1 MPLLFANPQRHVFS
15 HQGPYVFFMFL
26 NFLDEAVNVGSHEQ
40 LAELKSGCKE
50 ATSSSIAETTILQ
63 ETVNPIADK
72 LDKTSLDVSL
82 QNVKERT
89 YVQDCEGKEYCTASE
104 AKDETHSKIEGSQTE
119 CRTEIST
126 LTNSVYKD
134 KKEIEMTDRNS
145 LDIDGVVSALTE
157 LSPIIKSRLENA
169 STSANEKVIH
179 FKVENVDGSVQN
191 LTLSAE
197 LSAHDQKLFILQ
209 NENGLNRLHLKE
221 EKVAA
226 EISETEV
233 HVVNPGEIIDSEV
246 ANNKIYSEKNE
257 STRVHSNELRGKRL
271 KMGRT
276 IIVKDKKKIGRPK
289 REDFDELCIP
299 VNTDDGRQVFA
310 CKLCGVQ
317 KDIYAKLEGK

>member
-1 MPLLFANPQRHVFS
+1 
-15 HQGPYVFFMFL
+15 MFL
-26 NFLDEAVNVGSHEQ
+26 IFLDETVNMGSHEQ

-50 ATSSSIAETTILQ
+50 AANSSIAETTVLQ
-63 ETVNPIADK
+63 EAVNPIAGK
-72 LDKTSLDVSL
+72 LDKTSMIVSL
-82 QNVKERT
+82 QNLKERT
-89 YVQDCEGKEYCTASE
+89 YVQDCEGTEYCTASD

-119 CRTEIST
+119 CHTEIST
-126 LTNSVYKD
+126 FTDSVYKD
-134 KKEIEMTDRNS
+134 KTEIEMTDRNT

-157 LSPIIKSRLENA
+157 LSPIIKSRLENTN
-169 STSANEKVIH
+169 TSANEKVIH

-221 EKVAA
+221 EKVAD

-233 HVVNPGEIIDSEV
+233 HVVKTSEITDSEMV
-246 ANNKIYSEKNE
+246 TDKIYSEKAE
-257 STRVHSNELRGKRL
+257 SSRVHSNELPGKRL

-299 VNTDDGRQVFA
+299 VKTDDGRQVFA

-317 KDIYAKLEGK
+317 KDIYAKLEGKYL

>member
-1 MPLLFANPQRHVFS
+1 
-15 HQGPYVFFMFL
+15 MFL
-26 NFLDEAVNVGSHEQ
+26 IFLDETVSMGSHEQ

-50 ATSSSIAETTILQ
+50 AANSSIAETTVLQ
-63 ETVNPIADK
+63 EAVNPIAGK
-72 LDKTSLDVSL
+72 LDKTSLVVSL
-82 QNVKERT
+82 QNLKERT
-89 YVQDCEGKEYCTASE
+89 YVQDCEGKEYCSASE
-104 AKDETHSKIEGSQTE
+104 TKDETHSKIEGSQTE
-119 CRTEIST
+119 CHTEIST

-134 KKEIEMTDRNS
+134 KTEIEMTDRNS

-157 LSPIIKSRLENA
+157 LSPIIKSRLDNA
-169 STSANEKVIH
+169 NTSANEKVIH

-226 EISETEV
+226 EISETGEV
-233 HVVNPGEIIDSEV
+233 HEVKTGEITDSEV
-246 ANNKIYSEKNE
+246 VTDKIYSEKTE
-257 STRVHSNELRGKRL
+257 SSRVHSDELLGKRL

-299 VNTDDGRQVFA
+299 VKTNDGRQVFT

-317 KDIYAKLEGK
+317 KDIYAKLEGKYLWKPMHVI